1 MPNRSV
7 VEVFT
12 GKTIEQMFDYGGS
25 QSWILNPHS
34 MRDVEFC
41 VCVRNHGRD
50 AEEGFSET
58 DEPGHSAFFV
68 GKVSGLRRVERRNG
82 RDRYLVL
89 FSHYAIPPAPVEN
102 FRFGSSR
109 NPVLYSD
116 VAHCKQRGL
125 DIDDLE
131 FLPMPGAQEAASQ
144 CVSGVSAGLSIS
156 EAKEGLSVRFGVP
169 IEAIQITICG

>member
-1 MPNRSV
+1 MQNQSV

-12 GKTIEQMFDYGGS
+12 GKTIEQMFEHGGS

-50 AEEGFSET
+50 AEDGFSET

-68 GKVSGLRRVERRNG
+68 GKVSGLRRVEHRNG

-89 FSHYAIPPAPVEN
+89 FSHYAIPEAPVEG

-125 DIDDLE
+125 EIEALE
-131 FLPMPGAQEAASQ
+131 FRPMPNPTDVSTPPAGRLDGLSIDEAK
-144 CVSGVSAGLSIS
+144 AGLS
-156 EAKEGLSVRFGVP
+156 LRFGVP
-169 IEAIQITICG
+169 VDAIQITISA